1 MSFGKLLYL
10 WEGDKRGMGRKF
22 CSPPTPI
29 TVAPMTFMS
38 PCELQ
43 MFVHASLYF
52 PISYN
57 PPAPMHSAFVLQ
69 FSSGAM
75 VGVCKVSLQLSQ

>member
-1 MSFGKLLYL
+1 MSFGELLYL
-10 WEGDKRGMGRKF
+10 WEGDKKGTGRKF
-22 CSPPTPI
+22 CSPPTPV

-43 MFVHASLYF
+43 MFVHVSLYF
-52 PISYN
+52 PISCN
-57 PPAPMHSAFVLQ
+57 PPAPTLSTFVLQ

-75 VGVCKVSLQLSQ
+75 VGVCKVSLQHSQ